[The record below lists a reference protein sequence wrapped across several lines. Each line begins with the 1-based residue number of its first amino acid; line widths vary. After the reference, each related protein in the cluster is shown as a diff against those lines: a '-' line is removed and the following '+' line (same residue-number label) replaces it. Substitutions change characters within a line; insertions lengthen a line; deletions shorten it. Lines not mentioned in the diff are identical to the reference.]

1 MADPGQIR
9 HRTFAAL
16 RAFFGALARRRPT
29 VVVLEDLH
37 WADSLSLD
45 LIGELLGLLDDHP
58 LLLLCVYRPGREYP
72 SERLAA
78 VAERRGRERY
88 TEVRVHTLDD

>member
-1 MADPGQIR
+1 M
-9 HRTFAAL
+9 F
-16 RAFFGALARRRPT
+16 
-29 VVVLEDLH
+29 VLEDLH

-45 LIGELLGLLDDHP
+45 LIGELLGLLADHP

-78 VAERRGRERY
+78 VAERRCPERY
-88 TEVRVHTLDD
+88 TELRLHPLMAC